1 MTAAVDVCLLSG
13 NDKNLVT
20 SNLSRMREFEG
31 AGPKFSMPCALC
43 CYFSHLRYSLAYD
56 YFTIDD
62 VVKANEMNALIVIFL
77 PLC

>member
-31 AGPKFSMPCALC
+31 AGPKFS
-43 CYFSHLRYSLAYD
+43 SLGLASYLYGVD
-56 YFTIDD
+56 
-62 VVKANEMNALIVIFL
+62 K
-77 PLC
+77 